1 MLQSVIDI
9 REYVYYDV
17 YKEVYH
23 MRTNIVLDDKLM
35 EAAFSLS
42 KKTTKKELVQEAL
55 EEYVANRK
63 IKNLL
68 DIEGKIEFFEGY
80 DYKEMREEK

>member
-1 MLQSVIDI
+1 
-9 REYVYYDV
+9 
-17 YKEVYH
+17 

-35 EAAFSLS
+35 EEAFSLS
-42 KKTTKKELVQEAL
+42 DKKTKKDLVQEAL

-68 DIEGKIEFFEGY
+68 DLEGKIEFSEGY
-80 DYKEMREEK
+80 DYKEMRESK